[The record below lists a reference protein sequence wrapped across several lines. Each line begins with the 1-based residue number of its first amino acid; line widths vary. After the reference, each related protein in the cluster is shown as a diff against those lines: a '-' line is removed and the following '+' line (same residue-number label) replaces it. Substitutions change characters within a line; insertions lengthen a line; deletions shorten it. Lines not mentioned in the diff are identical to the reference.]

1 MPNKSLAGFSL
12 IALLFAAC
20 NLYFFYQLRESIQA
34 VVFIFFI
41 QAIIEGLFQ
50 LKGNT
55 WVHLLTMPLPVL
67 FSPVLNL
74 KALIFI
80 LLLQPLVHIRD
91 FFHAEIL
98 DTNIMILIVALL
110 SLGIWAI
117 FYKKNEQLRELTASF
132 NKLNQEAREIADSAS
147 ALNDDLILSR
157 YVTDREEIV
166 RDIKGILNILE
177 RAITADKVIFFM
189 QKSGDLHY
197 FASSID
203 NEFETTGE
211 GIIYSVLSKAQP
223 LLYCP
228 DESGR
233 KIEFGYISDQ
243 NIHSFISIPVN
254 DGRITIG
261 VLAAESRRYKAFQQ
275 HDLDVMLIVAEE
287 IVRIMSRHRVI
298 SQFRLAHQ
306 GLRILHDES
315 AGLMELLELEGI
327 CSRIIKATERLAG
340 AEVILLLK
348 KQRGFRVYSS
358 PSMEMKAEKI
368 NSLKGT
374 VLEMVVS
381 NKEPLHLSDLS
392 QFKKGLKGIVEDE
405 YKSLLAMPVVKENQ
419 IRGIL
424 VVLSKK
430 KGGFS
435 SLQVDLLKVLINQA
449 FESIENA
456 LLHEEIKMLA
466 YTDGLTGLLNHRR
479 FQESIDRELKRAE
492 RFNERVSLILTDIDH
507 FKNVNDTY
515 GHPVGD
521 KVLKEVARMIKST
534 VREIDIPARYGG
546 EEFAIILLNAD
557 VIIAKRTA
565 ERIRKKATELSF
577 KADGRVFG
585 VTLSLGVATYPDD
598 ATERED
604 IINKADQALYF
615 AKESG
620 RNRTVL
626 FREVR
631 PESP

>member
-1 MPNKSLAGFSL
+1 M
-12 IALLFAAC
+12 
-20 NLYFFYQLRESIQA
+20 
-34 VVFIFFI
+34 FIFFV
-41 QAIIEGLFQ
+41 QAIMEGLFQ
-50 LKGNT
+50 IKGSI
-55 WVHLLTMPLPVL
+55 WIHLLTIPLPVL

-74 KALIFI
+74 KALLFI
-80 LLLQPLVHIRD
+80 LLLQPLVHVRD
-91 FFHAEIL
+91 FFHAETL
-98 DTNIMILIVALL
+98 DTNVLILIVIVL

-117 FYKKNEQLRELTASF
+117 FHKKNEQLRELTASF
-132 NKLNQEAREIADSAS
+132 NKLNKEAREIADSAS
-147 ALNDDLILSR
+147 VLNDDLILSR

-177 RAITADKVIFFM
+177 RAVTADRVIFFI
-189 QKSGDLHY
+189 QKDGDLYY
-197 FASSID
+197 FASSVDGEID
-203 NEFETTGE
+203 TTGK
-211 GIIYSVLSKAQP
+211 GFIYAVLTKGQP

-228 DESGR
+228 DESTR
-233 KIEFGYISDQ
+233 KVEFGYLCDQ
-243 NIHSFISIPVN
+243 QINSFMSIPVN
-254 DGRITIG
+254 DGGITIG
-261 VLAAESRRYKAFQQ
+261 ILVAESTRYRAFQQ
-275 HDLDVMLIVAEE
+275 HDLDVMLIVTEE
-287 IVRIMSRHRVI
+287 IVRIMRRHRVI
-298 SQFRLAHQ
+298 SQFKLAHQ

-315 AGLMELLELEGI
+315 SGLMELLELEGI

-340 AEVILLLK
+340 AEAFLLLK

-358 PSMEMKAEKI
+358 SSLELKGERI

-374 VLEMVVS
+374 VLEMVIS

-392 QFKKGLKGIVEDE
+392 QFKKGLKGIIEDE

-492 RFNERVSLILTDIDH
+492 RYNERVSLILTDIDH

-577 KADGRVFG
+577 NADGRVFG
-585 VTLSLGVATYPDD
+585 VTLSLGIATYPDD

-604 IINKADQALYF
+604 LINKADQALYF

-631 PESP
+631 PENP